1 MAERNDLKSIIAG
14 LVIIIGGVVA
24 ILIDLFWLKTDR
36 SIWISIGCSLLA
48 SGIVILAQV
57 LLIED
62 RKENPLEKWGLEKIY
77 ETRAE
82 KNQESDPELDKA
94 KVQIDAVAFGLKVS
108 AKYSCGF
115 SNPQISPIIA
125 ADRYLDYFTTIMEDR
140 LWQVLARPAFRWW
153 NRSDLSMNAVRAA

>member
-1 MAERNDLKSIIAG
+1 MEERNDLKSIIAG

-77 ETRAE
+77 E
-82 KNQESDPELDKA
+82 SC
-94 KVQIDAVAFGLKVS
+94 
-108 AKYSCGF
+108 YSGRRF
-115 SNPQISPIIA
+115 WHKDQ
-125 ADRYLDYFTTIMEDR
+125 
-140 LWQVLARPAFRWW
+140 
-153 NRSDLSMNAVRAA
+153 

>member
-1 MAERNDLKSIIAG
+1 MEERNDLKSIIAG

-62 RKENPLEKWGLEKIY
+62 RKENPLEKWGWRKY
-77 ETRAE
+77 M
-82 KNQESDPELDKA
+82 KPELK
-94 KVQIDAVAFGLKVS
+94 KIK
-108 AKYSCGF
+108 
-115 SNPQISPIIA
+115 SPIRNWIK
-125 ADRYLDYFTTIMEDR
+125 RKCKLMR
-140 LWQVLARPAFRWW
+140 
-153 NRSDLSMNAVRAA
+153 